1 MNYDSMRRACDS
13 LAVNATF
20 LALLYFGFIGDAQG
34 ARHVVVLTVW
44 VLNLPA
50 GLLVLSDDDVQ
61 RRLAEVA
68 ELPAVCLFVRLVV
81 QYATLGVLVWYG
93 YIVTAI
99 AWVVWMICARSFRN
113 RVRQLRAESLNNQ
126 GKPDAA

>member
-1 MNYDSMRRACDS
+1 MNALMRRAIYS
-13 LAVNATF
+13 LSVNATF
-20 LALLYFGFIGDAQG
+20 LVLLYFGFFGDVQG
-34 ARHVVVLTVW
+34 ARHVVVFTVW

-50 GLLVLSDDDVQ
+50 GILIWSDDDVQ
-61 RRLAEVA
+61 RKLAENA

-81 QYATLGVLVWYG
+81 QYATLGVLVWCG

-113 RVRQLRAESLNNQ
+113 RVRQLRAEYLNNQ